1 MLQLKLS
8 GQVTVLAL
16 IRLAYPNFLQSQSS
30 ASMLNR
36 TSFSMIYDCSIYMY
50 VPIQCLLKMKL
61 TNFDI
66 YRDWLKSLG
75 TLHHTMSTSS
85 NLVVP
90 VVLWGRRPPTHC
102 IAAILMTPDQKNIIT
117 GCNDGQIGI
126 WDVAENSQVC
136 IVQPFLQPVP
146 DNLVENMIKRSKW
159 SWFEFRSGLTSLKL
173 KLDLKISSSMIFY
186 TRSINTLY
194 RLTSISNEITTA
206 KILASISDM
215 LFFFTDES
223 KCPIWAQTVCN
234 MLHILQVTL
243 SFSH

>member
-36 TSFSMIYDCSIYMY
+36 TSFSMIHDCSIYMY
-50 VPIQCLLKMKL
+50 VHIQCLLKMKL

-146 DNLVENMIKRSKW
+146 DNSVENMIKRLKW
-159 SWFEFRSGLTSLKL
+159 SWFEFRSGLTSMKL
-173 KLDLKISSSMIFY
+173 KLDPKVSFCMIFY
-186 TRSINTLY
+186 TRSINTLS
-194 RLTSISNEITTA
+194 RLTSISN
-206 KILASISDM
+206 
-215 LFFFTDES
+215 
-223 KCPIWAQTVCN
+223 
-234 MLHILQVTL
+234 
-243 SFSH
+243 

>member
-50 VPIQCLLKMKL
+50 VHIQCLLKMKL

-126 WDVAENSQVC
+126 WDVAENSQVY

-146 DNLVENMIKRSKW
+146 DNSVENMIKRLKW

-206 KILASISDM
+206 KILASNSDM
-215 LFFFTDES
+215 LFFFTDEP

>member
-1 MLQLKLS
+1 
-8 GQVTVLAL
+8 
-16 IRLAYPNFLQSQSS
+16 
-30 ASMLNR
+30 MLNR

-50 VPIQCLLKMKL
+50 MYVHIQCLLKMKL

-75 TLHHTMSTSS
+75 TLHRTMSTSS

-146 DNLVENMIKRSKW
+146 DNLVENMIKRLKW
-159 SWFEFRSGLTSLKL
+159 SWFEFRSGLTSMKL

-194 RLTSISNEITTA
+194 RLTSISN
-206 KILASISDM
+206 
-215 LFFFTDES
+215 
-223 KCPIWAQTVCN
+223 
-234 MLHILQVTL
+234 
-243 SFSH
+243 

>member
-1 MLQLKLS
+1 MLQVKLS

-50 VPIQCLLKMKL
+50 VHIQCLLKMKL

-126 WDVAENSQVC
+126 WDVAENSQVY

-146 DNLVENMIKRSKW
+146 DNSVENMIKRLKW
-159 SWFEFRSGLTSLKL
+159 SWFEFRSGLTSMKL
-173 KLDLKISSSMIFY
+173 KLDLRISFSMIFY

-194 RLTSISNEITTA
+194 RLTSKSNGITTA
-206 KILASISDM
+206 KILAIISDM
-215 LFFFTDES
+215 LFFLTDEP
-223 KCPIWAQTVCN
+223 KCPIKAQTVCY

>member
-146 DNLVENMIKRSKW
+146 DNLVENMIKGSKW

-194 RLTSISNEITTA
+194 RLISISN
-206 KILASISDM
+206 
-215 LFFFTDES
+215 
-223 KCPIWAQTVCN
+223 
-234 MLHILQVTL
+234 
-243 SFSH
+243 

>member
-36 TSFSMIYDCSIYMY
+36 TSFSMKYDCSIYMY

-126 WDVAENSQVC
+126 WDVAENSQVY

-146 DNLVENMIKRSKW
+146 DNSVENMIKRLKW
-159 SWFEFRSGLTSLKL
+159 SWFEFRSGLTSMKL
-173 KLDLKISSSMIFY
+173 KLDLKVSFCMIFY

-194 RLTSISNEITTA
+194 RLTSKSNGITTA
-206 KILASISDM
+206 KILAIISDM
-215 LFFFTDES
+215 LFFLTDEP
-223 KCPIWAQTVCN
+223 KCPIKAQTVCY

>member
-50 VPIQCLLKMKL
+50 VHIQCLLKMKL

-75 TLHHTMSTSS
+75 TLHRTMSTSS

-126 WDVAENSQVC
+126 WDVAENSQVY

-146 DNLVENMIKRSKW
+146 DNSIENMIKRLKW
-159 SWFEFRSGLTSLKL
+159 SWFEFRSGLTSMKL
-173 KLDLKISSSMIFY
+173 KLDLRISFSMIFY

-194 RLTSISNEITTA
+194 RLTSKSNGITTA

-215 LFFFTDES
+215 LFFLTDEP
-223 KCPIWAQTVCN
+223 KCPIKAQTVCY